1 MSSKLII
8 ILALASAAL
17 QMDMPCIHVWE
28 KDYVVFLFREE
39 GDGIKIVNSGL
50 DSVDHGTVTASCSE
64 VDIPAVCGVTGKA
77 RFIYTVEGSPCVI
90 IRNPVVTKYED
101 SVKPID
107 NSEEYVIKMSVSG
120 TPDKLPG
127 VDATPEPMTIN
138 FEFHHDQFAKSN
150 FRKTT
155 AGFEITVYSK
165 SNPVHKLKFLKV
177 LKENP
182 VISTALF
189 FTLGLVLCFFGL
201 KFYRDMLM
209 FFIPLMIVVLGFYL
223 YLTIVEKS
231 VETNDKLLLILV
243 TLLCLAGFIALAV
256 TFTNVIYVI
265 LCELTSP
272 PRLLP
277 AGRRPAQDAGALHP
291 VLQQAPHRVHHD
303 HHPVHHDDGHV
314 LQDEGLLRDCL
325 HGHDRVLLYDFGA
338 QLLGGHRH
346 RLPV

>member
-8 ILALASAAL
+8 ILALAMATL
-17 QMDMPCIHVWE
+17 QIDMPCIHVWE
-28 KDYVVFLFREE
+28 KDYVVFMFREE
-39 GDGIKIVNSGL
+39 DEGIKIVNSSL
-50 DSVDHGTVTASCSE
+50 DPNGHPGTITASCSE

-77 RFIYTVEGSPCVI
+77 RFIYTVEGSPCII

-101 SVKPID
+101 AVKPID
-107 NSEEYVIKMSVSG
+107 NSDEYVIKMSVTG

-127 VDATPEPMTIN
+127 LETSPESLTIN

-155 AGFEITVYSK
+155 AGFEVTVFSK
-165 SNPVHKLKFLKV
+165 SNPVHQLKFLKV

-182 VISTALF
+182 AISTAIF

-201 KFYRDMLM
+201 KFYKDMLM
-209 FFIPLMIVVLGFYL
+209 FFIPLMIVILGFYL

-231 VETNDKLLLILV
+231 VETNDKLLLILL

-256 TFTNVIYVI
+256 TFTNIIYVI

-272 PRLLP
+272 PGLLP
-277 AGRRPAQDAGALHP
+277 TRHRPAQDAGALHQL
-291 VLQQAPHRVHHD
+291 LQQAAH
-303 HHPVHHDDGHV
+303 
-314 LQDEGLLRDCL
+314 
-325 HGHDRVLLYDFGA
+325 
-338 QLLGGHRH
+338 
-346 RLPV
+346 